1 MSNARPEISLPDRRF
16 FAETGSKFE
25 PFLIKTLCEP
35 ILPHIPASVHPN
47 TISLVTHGVAWCTAL
62 LAVGSVYLEPLPRA
76 LALIGAGIGM
86 FLAMLGDCLDGLH
99 ARRTNQCSK
108 LGEMM
113 DHWLDAIIVPLATV
127 GITCALEL
135 PPWAIVAVNVTAA
148 MVYNAQL
155 VLYHHSGRFIHPEAT
170 SGVEGQFGLSLG
182 YVGLAGLFYYFDRN
196 QSWIDMLCA
205 ALALAAVFV
214 QMKCNWFY
222 YAKLGKWLVG
232 HLWLAGIGFAFGALY
247 LAGALDLHVFLLLLV
262 FTSFRL
268 SGTYVLRTLVKQRYG
283 GGDLGLVASALAIAG
298 VHFAAPGAQLAG
310 VAAGNAIAVAACL
323 YAIARNFIDFAQRYR
338 LLQG

>member
-1 MSNARPEISLPDRRF
+1 MSNARPDTLPDRRF

-47 TISLVTHGVAWCTAL
+47 TISLVTHAVAWVTAL
-62 LAVGSVYLEPLPRA
+62 CAVSSVFLDPLPRA

-135 PPWAIVAVNVTAA
+135 PAWAMVTVNVTAA

-155 VLYHHSGRFIHPEAT
+155 VLYHHSGRFVNPEPAT
-170 SGVEGQFGLSLG
+170 GVEGQFGLSLG
-182 YVGLAGLFYYFDRN
+182 YVVIAGFFYYVERH
-196 QSWIDMLCA
+196 QGWIDMA
-205 ALALAAVFV
+205 MVALSVAGLIV

-222 YAKLGKWLVG
+222 YPKLGKLVVG
-232 HLWLAGIGFAFGALY
+232 HLWFVALGFAFGALY
-247 LAGALDLHVFLLLLV
+247 LLGALQLHVFLLALV

-268 SGTYVLRTLVKQRYG
+268 SGTYVLRTIVKERYN
-283 GGDLGLVASALAIAG
+283 GGDLGLVACVVAATVA
-298 VHFAAPGAQLAG
+298 HFAAPGVQLAG
-310 VAAGNAIAVAACL
+310 LSLPNVIAGVACV
-323 YAIARNFIDFAQRYR
+323 YAILRNFIDFARRYGA
-338 LLQG
+338 LQG